1 MIDKKNKN
9 IFNFAFLSGNMLK
22 IIAAI
27 AMTVDHVGVVIFP
40 RMTILRIIGR
50 IAFPIFAFMIAEGC
64 RYTKNKLKYFLCVF
78 GTATICQVV
87 YTIYS
92 QRLYMSILVT
102 FSISIL
108 LVYALQYMKKTLR
121 STTAEYG
128 EKLLSWFI
136 FFFGV
141 VAAFVL
147 NLFVEIDYGF
157 IGCMLPVLA
166 SIFESEKDLFGFLKR
181 VNINFIRILTF
192 GVGLVFLVLYSGG
205 VMHYALLALVPL
217 LFYSGKRGKLKLKYF
232 FSFAQCW

>member
-1 MIDKKNKN
+1 
-9 IFNFAFLSGNMLK
+9 MLK

-27 AMTVDHVGVVIFP
+27 SMTVDHVGVILFP

-78 GTATICQVV
+78 GTATICQIA
-87 YTIYS
+87 YTVYS

-108 LVYALQYMKKTLR
+108 LIYALQYMKNTLKSKTEDLI
-121 STTAEYG
+121 
-128 EKLLSWFI
+128 KKILSCFI

-166 SIFESEKDLFGFLKR
+166 SIFESEQELFGLLKR
-181 VNINFIRILTF
+181 VNINFIRLLTF
-192 GVGLVFLVLYSGG
+192 GIGLALLVLHSGG
-205 VMHYALLALVPL
+205 IMHYALLALIPL
-217 LFYSGKRGKLKLKYF
+217 LFYSGKRGQLKLKYF
-232 FSFAQCW
+232 FYIFYPAHLLIINGISMVI